1 MGASDHEVFI
11 QFLLESLVL
20 ASVGALAGT
29 LAGAALCQA
38 LSSKF
43 PYGLIVNPVGL
54 LIAWATALALAL
66 VFGMYP
72 AVRASRLS
80 PMEAMR

>member
-11 QFLLESLVL
+11 QFILEALVL

-29 LAGAALCQA
+29 VAGAALCRA
-38 LSSKF
+38 LSPKF

-54 LIAWATALALAL
+54 IMAWGIALALAL

>member
-1 MGASDHEVFI
+1 MGESDHEVFI
-11 QFLLESLVL
+11 QFLLEALVL
-20 ASVGALAGT
+20 ACVGAFAGT
-29 LAGAALCQA
+29 LAGAAVCEA
-38 LSSKF
+38 LSPKF

>member
-1 MGASDHEVFI
+1 
-11 QFLLESLVL
+11 
-20 ASVGALAGT
+20 
-29 LAGAALCQA
+29 
-38 LSSKF
+38 
-43 PYGLIVNPVGL
+43 LIVNPVGL

-72 AVRASRLS
+72 AIRASRLS